1 MLLQAIRV
9 LDLTR
14 LLPGPFC
21 SMLLADLGCDVVKVE
36 EPERGDYMRYYPPL
50 RDGQSVAFNAINRN
64 KRSLTLNLKSEAGRD
79 LFKRLAARADVV
91 IEGNRP
97 GVMQRLGL
105 GWQQLH
111 EHNPKLVLCSITGFG
126 QNSPWALRAGHDLNY
141 MAIAG
146 ALGLNATAPDAA
158 PHPLGM
164 QVADI
169 GAGAQGAATAILGAL
184 LEVALGGEGRHLD
197 VSMTDGALSWL
208 AVPLSQVREEG
219 QVPERARLRLTGRYA
234 CYRVY
239 RTADGGFYSVGALE
253 PKFWE
258 ELCAVLERPDLAAR
272 QYSEGDEQAA
282 LQSELER
289 IFASRTRDEWQELL
303 GGRDVCCEP
312 VLELDEVATH
322 PHVRARGLLSEQ
334 ATGLEVAPAV
344 PLDPGW
350 RRRDPPRLGEHT
362 AEILAELGVG
372 EDRLAEL
379 RAGGVV

>member
-36 EPERGDYMRYYPPL
+36 EPGRGDYMRYYPPL

-64 KRSLTLNLKSEAGRD
+64 KRSLTLNLKSEAGRE
-79 LFKRLAARADVV
+79 LFKHLAARADAV

-97 GVMQRLGL
+97 GVMDRLGL
-105 GWQQLH
+105 GWAELH
-111 EHNPKLVLCSITGFG
+111 HANPKLVLCSITGFG
-126 QNSPWALRAGHDLNY
+126 QNTPWALRAGHDLNY

-146 ALGLNATAPDAA
+146 ALGVNAAPGGP
-158 PHPLGM
+158 PHPLGV

-184 LEVALGGEGRHLD
+184 LEVSLGGEGRHLD

-219 QVPERARLRLTGRYA
+219 ALPERAALRLTGRYA

-239 RTADGGFYSVGALE
+239 LTRDGRYYSVGALE

-258 ELCAVLERPDLAAR
+258 ELCSVLQRPDLVAR
-272 QYSEGDEQAA
+272 QYVEGEEQAD
-282 LQSELER
+282 LQRELES
-289 IFASRTRDEWQELL
+289 IFAGRTREEWQELL
-303 GGRDVCCEP
+303 GDRDVCCEP
-312 VLELDEVATH
+312 VLELDEVAMH
-322 PHVRARGLLSEQ
+322 PHVRARNLLSEQ
-334 ATGLEVAPAV
+334 KTGLEVAPAV
-344 PLDPGW
+344 PIGPDW

-362 AEILAELGVG
+362 AEILAEVGVD
-372 EDRLAEL
+372 EHRLKELIAEG
-379 RAGGVV
+379 AV

>member
-1 MLLQAIRV
+1 M
-9 LDLTR
+9 
-14 LLPGPFC
+14 
-21 SMLLADLGCDVVKVE
+21 
-36 EPERGDYMRYYPPL
+36 
-50 RDGQSVAFNAINRN
+50 
-64 KRSLTLNLKSEAGRD
+64 
-79 LFKRLAARADVV
+79 
-91 IEGNRP
+91 
-97 GVMQRLGL
+97 
-105 GWQQLH
+105 
-111 EHNPKLVLCSITGFG
+111 
-126 QNSPWALRAGHDLNY
+126 
-141 MAIAG
+141 
-146 ALGLNATAPDAA
+146 
-158 PHPLGM
+158 
-164 QVADI
+164 
-169 GAGAQGAATAILGAL
+169 
-184 LEVALGGEGRHLD
+184 
-197 VSMTDGALSWL
+197 
-208 AVPLSQVREEG
+208 
-219 QVPERARLRLTGRYA
+219 
-234 CYRVY
+234 
-239 RTADGGFYSVGALE
+239 GALE